1 MHFYPT
7 SKDFITTPTSSRL
20 SLITEC
26 PVLDVTLSECVH
38 CGKIYDL
45 TRMQSFPSLAH
56 YERLHGLV
64 DRLTIRRDEN
74 KACMAAWSEIRERKA
89 FAPDLPCYRGTKVSV
104 SDAYRDFIAGMEG
117 TATRLIG
124 EISAFALTRM
134 IKALRGF
141 KEAAV
146 APDDLAQDIVIEAT
160 HGLHAVKNASGF
172 VPWLNRIC
180 YTTGAKAV
188 NEAIEAKEIFTDLFI
203 VNEDGDVDDNPEIY
217 RGGGLRPVYQR
228 PLPDFIQGEDLEI
241 CGCIRD
247 GYSYEKI
254 AKRLGITVHAL
265 HSRIHRM
272 KKKVL
277 AAKKAGTID

>member
-7 SKDFITTPTSSRL
+7 SKDFTTTLTSSRL
-20 SLITEC
+20 SLITGC

-89 FAPDLPCYRGTKVSV
+89 FEPELPRYRGTKVSV
-104 SDAYRDFIAGMEG
+104 LDAYRDFVAGIEG

-124 EISAFALTRM
+124 EIRAFALVRM
-134 IKALRGF
+134 IKALQGF

-146 APDDLAQDIVIEAT
+146 APDDLAQDIVIAAI
-160 HGLHAVKNASGF
+160 HGLDAIKSASGF

-188 NEAIEAKEIFTDLFI
+188 NEAKEAKKTFIELFI
-203 VNEDGDVDDNPEIY
+203 VNEDGEVDDNPEIY
-217 RGGGLRPVYQR
+217 KSVGLRPVHQR

-254 AKRLGITVHAL
+254 AKYLGITVHAL

-277 AAKKAGTID
+277 AVKKAGTID